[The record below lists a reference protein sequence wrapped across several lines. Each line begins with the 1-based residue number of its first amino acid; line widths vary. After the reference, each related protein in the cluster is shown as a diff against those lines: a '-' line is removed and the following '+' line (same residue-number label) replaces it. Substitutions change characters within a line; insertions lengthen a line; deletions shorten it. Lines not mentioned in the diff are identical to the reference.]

1 MNIVKVDARG
11 RISLGQLAED
21 TYYKAEVDELG
32 RIILT
37 PVVIKPVTEV
47 EKWSGSP

>member
-1 MNIVKVDARG
+1 MKIVKLDARG
-11 RISLGQLAED
+11 RLSLGEIAEE
-21 TYYKAEVDELG
+21 TYYEVKVDELG

-47 EKWSGSP
+47 QK